1 MIAAASLAAE
11 GASPAT
17 LLSALGSLGVL
28 VVAAAVFPG
37 VATKTRAILTG
48 RRGAPL
54 WQLYADL
61 HKLVRKGA
69 TYSTTSTWALRLA
82 PLAVVAT
89 TLLASA
95 IVPLDGRSALVSFT
109 GDAVAFAYL
118 LGLGRFLLVLGALD
132 TGSSFEGMGASRE
145 VSFASLVEPGLFVAL
160 VALGVA
166 THQLS
171 LTGMFG
177 AELWQ
182 QWPAVAPT
190 VILLAVSLFTLM
202 LAECARVPVD
212 DPATHL
218 ELTMIHEVMV
228 LDHSGPD
235 LAFILYA
242 NALKMGVFTT
252 LMLDLVVPRASLG
265 VWASAAIL
273 VAAIIASGVA
283 VGIVESSMARLR
295 MPKVPLFIAG
305 STALG
310 LFGLILLLQ

>member
-1 MIAAASLAAE
+1 MIAAAVIAAQT
-11 GASPAT
+11 SVPA
-17 LLSALGSLGVL
+17 LLSPLGSLGVL
-28 VVAAAVFPG
+28 LVAAPLIPG
-37 VATKTRAILTG
+37 LATKTRALLTG
-48 RRGAPL
+48 RRGPPV

-61 HKLVRKGA
+61 RKLLRKGA
-69 TYSTTSTWALRLA
+69 TYSTTTTWAFRLA

-95 IVPLDGRSALVSFT
+95 LVPLDGRTSLVSFT

-132 TGSSFEGMGASRE
+132 TGSSFEGMGTSRE

-160 VALGVA
+160 VALGIA
-166 THQLS
+166 TQRLS
-171 LTGMFG
+171 LAGMFG

-182 QWPAVAPT
+182 RWPLVAPT
-190 VILLAVSLFTLM
+190 VILLAVSLFVLM

-242 NALKMGVFTT
+242 NALKMGVFAA
-252 LMLDLVVPRASLG
+252 LILNLVMPRAALAG
-265 VWASAAIL
+265 WASAAIL
-273 VAAIIASGVA
+273 TAAMIAAGIG

-305 STALG
+305 GTALG

>member
-1 MIAAASLAAE
+1 MI
-11 GASPAT
+11 
-17 LLSALGSLGVL
+17 LSALGSLGAL
-28 VVAAAVFPG
+28 LVAAPIIPG
-37 VATKTRAILTG
+37 VATRTRALLTG
-48 RRGAPL
+48 RRGPPL
-54 WQLYADL
+54 LQLYADL
-61 HKLVRKGA
+61 RKLMRKGA
-69 TYSTTSTWALRLA
+69 TYSTTTTWAFRLA

-95 IVPLDGRSALVSFT
+95 IVPLDGRRALVSFT

-132 TGSSFEGMGASRE
+132 TGSSFEGMGTSRE

-166 THQLS
+166 THRLS

-177 AELWQ
+177 VELWQ
-182 QWPAVAPT
+182 RWPVVAPS
-190 VILLAVSLFTLM
+190 VILLAVSLFVLM

-242 NALKMGVFTT
+242 NALKMAVFAA
-252 LMLDLVVPRASLG
+252 LILDLIVPRAALG
-265 VWASAAIL
+265 ALASAAVL
-273 VAAIIASGVA
+273 VGAMIASGVA

-305 STALG
+305 GTALG

>member
-1 MIAAASLAAE
+1 MIAPAVIAAQTSV
-11 GASPAT
+11 PA
-17 LLSALGSLGVL
+17 LLSPLGSLGVL
-28 VVAAAVFPG
+28 LVAAPLIPG
-37 VATKTRAILTG
+37 LATKTRALLTG
-48 RRGAPL
+48 RRGPPV

-61 HKLVRKGA
+61 RKLLRKGA
-69 TYSTTSTWALRLA
+69 TYSTTTTWAFRLA

-95 IVPLDGRSALVSFT
+95 LVPLDGRTSLVSFT

-132 TGSSFEGMGASRE
+132 TGSSFEGMGTSRE

-160 VALGVA
+160 VALGIA
-166 THQLS
+166 TQRLS
-171 LTGMFG
+171 LAGMFG

-182 QWPAVAPT
+182 RWPLVAPT
-190 VILLAVSLFTLM
+190 VILLAVSLFVLM

-242 NALKMGVFTT
+242 NALKMGVFAA
-252 LMLDLVVPRASLG
+252 LILNLVVPRAALAG
-265 VWASAAIL
+265 WASAAIL
-273 VAAIIASGVA
+273 TAAMITAGIG

-305 STALG
+305 GTALG

>member
-1 MIAAASLAAE
+1 MIAPAVVAAQTSVPAVL
-11 GASPAT
+11 SP
-17 LLSALGSLGVL
+17 LGSLGVL
-28 VVAAAVFPG
+28 LVAAPLIPG
-37 VATKTRAILTG
+37 LATKTRALLTG
-48 RRGAPL
+48 RRGPPV

-61 HKLVRKGA
+61 RKLLRKGA
-69 TYSTTSTWALRLA
+69 TYSTTTTWAFRLA

-95 IVPLDGRSALVSFT
+95 LVPLDGRTSLVSFT

-132 TGSSFEGMGASRE
+132 TGSSFEGMGTSRE

-160 VALGVA
+160 VALGIA
-166 THQLS
+166 TQRLS
-171 LTGMFG
+171 LAGMFG
-177 AELWQ
+177 AELWER
-182 QWPAVAPT
+182 WPLVAPT
-190 VILLAVSLFTLM
+190 VILLAVSLFVLM

-242 NALKMGVFTT
+242 NALKMGVFAA
-252 LMLDLVVPRASLG
+252 LILNLVVPRAALAG
-265 VWASAAIL
+265 WASAAIL
-273 VAAIIASGVA
+273 TAAMIAAGIG

-305 STALG
+305 GTALG

>member
-1 MIAAASLAAE
+1 MIAAAALAAQR
-11 GASPAT
+11 GSPA
-17 LLSALGSLGVL
+17 LLSALGSLAVV
-28 VVAAAVFPG
+28 VVAAPLIPG
-37 VATKTRAILTG
+37 IATKTRAILTG
-48 RRGAPL
+48 RRGAPV
-54 WQLYADL
+54 WQGYADL
-61 HKLVRKGA
+61 RKLVRKGA
-69 TYSTTSTWALRLA
+69 AYSTTTTWAFRLA

-95 IVPLDGRSALVSFT
+95 LVPLDGRRALVSFT

-132 TGSSFEGMGASRE
+132 TGSSFEGMGTSRE
-145 VSFASLVEPGLFVAL
+145 VSFASLVEPGLFVVL

-177 AELWQ
+177 VELWQ
-182 QWPAVAPT
+182 RWPVVAPT
-190 VILLAVSLFTLM
+190 VILLVVSLFTLM

-242 NALKMGVFTT
+242 NALKMGVFTA
-252 LMLDLVVPRASLG
+252 LMLDLVAPRAALG
-265 VWASAAIL
+265 AWASAATL
-273 VAAIIASGVA
+273 GAAMIASGVA

-305 STALG
+305 GTALG

>member
-1 MIAAASLAAE
+1 MITAAVAASQTGAE
-11 GASPAT
+11 APW
-17 LLSALGSLGVL
+17 SALGSLGL
-28 VVAAAVFPG
+28 VVLGAPLIPG
-37 VATKTRAILTG
+37 VATKTRALLTG
-48 RRGAPL
+48 RRGPPV

-61 HKLVRKGA
+61 RKLLRKGA
-69 TYSTTSTWALRLA
+69 VYSVTTTWAFRLA
-82 PLAVVAT
+82 ALAAVAT
-89 TLLASA
+89 TLLAA
-95 IVPLDGRSALVSFT
+95 TIVPLDGRGALVSFT

-132 TGSSFEGMGASRE
+132 TGSSFEGMGTSRE
-145 VSFASLVEPGLFVAL
+145 VSFASLIEPGLFVAL
-160 VALGVA
+160 VTLGVA
-166 THQLS
+166 SQHLS

-177 AELWQ
+177 AELWRH
-182 QWPAVAPT
+182 WPIVAPS
-190 VILLAVSLFTLM
+190 VILVAVSLFVLM

-242 NALKMGVFTT
+242 NALKMGVFAA
-252 LMLDLVVPRASLG
+252 LMLDLVVPRVGLAD
-265 VWASAAIL
+265 WASAAIL
-273 VAAIIASGVA
+273 VAAMIASGAA
-283 VGIVESSMARLR
+283 VGLVESSMARLR

-305 STALG
+305 GTALG

>member
-1 MIAAASLAAE
+1 VTL
-11 GASPAT
+11 SP
-17 LLSALGSLGVL
+17 LGSLGAL
-28 VVAAAVFPG
+28 VAAAPLIPG
-37 VATKTRAILTG
+37 VAAKTRALLTG
-48 RRGAPL
+48 RRGPPL

-61 HKLVRKGA
+61 RKLMRKGA
-69 TYSTTSTWALRLA
+69 TYSTTTTWAFRLA

-95 IVPLDGRSALVSFT
+95 IVPLDGRRSLVSFT

-132 TGSSFEGMGASRE
+132 TGSSFEGMGTSRE
-145 VSFASLVEPGLFVAL
+145 VSFASLVEPGLFVTL

-166 THQLS
+166 TQRLS

-182 QWPAVAPT
+182 RWPVVAPT
-190 VILLAVSLFTLM
+190 VILLAVSLFVLM

-242 NALKMGVFTT
+242 NALKMAVFAA
-252 LMLDLVVPRASLG
+252 LILDLVVPRAALG
-265 VWASAAIL
+265 GWASAGVL
-273 VAAIIASGVA
+273 VGAMIASGVA

-305 STALG
+305 GTALG

>member
-1 MIAAASLAAE
+1 MIAPAVIAAHTSV
-11 GASPAT
+11 PA
-17 LLSALGSLGVL
+17 LLSPLGSLGVL
-28 VVAAAVFPG
+28 LVAAPLIPG
-37 VATKTRAILTG
+37 LATKTRALLTG
-48 RRGAPL
+48 RRGPPV

-61 HKLVRKGA
+61 RKLLRKGA
-69 TYSTTSTWALRLA
+69 TYSTTTTWAFRLA

-95 IVPLDGRSALVSFT
+95 LVPLDGRTSLVSFT

-132 TGSSFEGMGASRE
+132 TGSSFEGMGTSRE

-160 VALGVA
+160 VALGIA
-166 THQLS
+166 TQRLS
-171 LTGMFG
+171 LAGMFG

-182 QWPAVAPT
+182 RWPLVAPT
-190 VILLAVSLFTLM
+190 VILLAVSLFVLM

-242 NALKMGVFTT
+242 NALKMGVFAA
-252 LMLDLVVPRASLG
+252 LILNLVMPRAARAG
-265 VWASAAIL
+265 WASAAIL
-273 VAAIIASGVA
+273 TAAMIAAGIG

-305 STALG
+305 GTALG

>member
-1 MIAAASLAAE
+1 MIAAAAIAAQT
-11 GASPAT
+11 SVPA
-17 LLSALGSLGVL
+17 LLSPLGSLGVVL
-28 VVAAAVFPG
+28 VAAPLIPG
-37 VATKTRAILTG
+37 LATKTRALLTG
-48 RRGAPL
+48 RRGPPV

-61 HKLVRKGA
+61 RKLLRKGA
-69 TYSTTSTWALRLA
+69 TYSTTTTWAFRLA

-95 IVPLDGRSALVSFT
+95 LVPLDGRTSLVSFT

-132 TGSSFEGMGASRE
+132 TGSSFEGMGTSRE

-160 VALGVA
+160 VALGIA
-166 THQLS
+166 TQRLS
-171 LTGMFG
+171 LAGMFG

-182 QWPAVAPT
+182 RWPLVAPT
-190 VILLAVSLFTLM
+190 VILLAVSLFVLM

-242 NALKMGVFTT
+242 NALKMGVFAA
-252 LMLDLVVPRASLG
+252 LILNLVMPRAALAG
-265 VWASAAIL
+265 WASAAIL
-273 VAAIIASGVA
+273 TAAMIAAGIG

-305 STALG
+305 GTALG